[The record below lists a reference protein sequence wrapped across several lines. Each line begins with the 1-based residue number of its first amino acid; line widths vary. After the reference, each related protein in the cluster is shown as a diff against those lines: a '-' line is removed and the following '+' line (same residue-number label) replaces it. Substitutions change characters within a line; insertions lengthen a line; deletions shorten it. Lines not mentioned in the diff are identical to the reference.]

1 MRHCLLPA
9 LLAISLVGCSVED
22 GSETAKSFDGSTT
35 RIVTDGSSTVGPIT
49 SLMAELFEDTHSDVE
64 VPVKITGTG
73 SGFAS
78 FAEGTTDISNASRK
92 IKDSEKEECRKGGIE
107 YVELTV
113 ALDGI
118 SVIVNREN
126 DFVDAITT
134 AQLKAIWEPDSQ
146 VKTWKDVN
154 PEWPAEEIK
163 LYGPGRESGTF
174 DYFTKKING
183 EEGATRT
190 DYTPSGDDNLLVTG
204 VAGDKY
210 ALGYFGFGYYA
221 QNKDRLKL
229 LPVSSTDS
237 IDDAVTPSLE
247 TIQSGEYEP
256 LGRPVFIYVN
266 KESLK
271 RPEVAEFITFYL
283 GEGQQ
288 SVSKVGCVP
297 MSEEDQK
304 ASQKALANALGK

>member
-9 LLAISLVGCSVED
+9 LLAFVVVGCSVEE
-22 GSETAKSFDGSTT
+22 GSSTSETADGSTK

-49 SLMAELFEDTHSDVE
+49 SLMAELFEEAHSDVE

-92 IKDSEKEECRKGGIE
+92 IKDSEKTECKKREIE

-113 ALDGI
+113 AMDGI
-118 SVIVNREN
+118 SVIVNKEN
-126 DFVDAITT
+126 DFVDSITT
-134 AQLKAIWEPDSQ
+134 AQLKAIWEPGSK
-146 VKTWKDVN
+146 VTTWKDVN
-154 PEWPAEEIK
+154 PEWPAEDIK

-204 VAGDKY
+204 VAGDKN

-229 LPVSSTDS
+229 LPVSPTDS
-237 IDDAVTPSLE
+237 LDDAVTPSLE
-247 TIQSGEYEP
+247 TIQSGEYKP

-266 KESLK
+266 KKSLQ
-271 RPEVAEFITFYL
+271 RAEVAEFVTFYL
-283 GEGQQ
+283 GEGQE

-297 MSEEDQK
+297 MSEIDQK
-304 ASQKALANALGK
+304 ASQKLLADALVE

>member
-9 LLAISLVGCSVED
+9 LLAAVFVGCSVEE
-22 GSETAKSFDGSTT
+22 SRSTKQILT
-35 RIVTDGSSTVGPIT
+35 EGSSTVGPIT
-49 SLMAELFEDTHSDVE
+49 NLMAELFEETHPGVQIT
-64 VPVKITGTG
+64 VTITGTG

-78 FAEGTTDISNASRK
+78 FAEGVNDISNASRK
-92 IKDSEKEECRKGGIE
+92 IKDSEKAECEKGGVE

-113 ALDGI
+113 AMDGI
-118 SVIVNREN
+118 SVIVNKDN
-126 DFVDAITT
+126 DFVDSITT
-134 AQLKAIWEPDSQ
+134 AQLKAIWEPDSK
-146 VKTWKDVN
+146 VTTWKDVN

-183 EEGATRT
+183 EEGATRS

-210 ALGYFGFGYYA
+210 SLGYFGFGYYA
-221 QNKDRLKL
+221 QNKERLKL
-229 LPVSSTDS
+229 LPVSPTDS
-237 IDDAVTPSLE
+237 LDDAVTPTLE
-247 TIQSGEYEP
+247 TIQSGEYKP

-266 KESLK
+266 KKSLK
-271 RPEVAEFITFYL
+271 RAEVAEFVTFYL

-297 MSEEDQK
+297 MSNEDQK
-304 ASQKALANALGK
+304 ASQKALAAALDE

>member
-1 MRHCLLPA
+1 MRHRLFLLLLSAFPA
-9 LLAISLVGCSVED
+9 ATFVGCSVEEA
-22 GSETAKSFDGSTT
+22 SSTT
-35 RIVTDGSSTVGPIT
+35 RIVTEGSSTVGPIT
-49 SLMAELFEDTHSDVE
+49 NLMAELFEENHPGVQI
-64 VPVKITGTG
+64 PVNITGTG

-78 FAEGTTDISNASRK
+78 FAEGVTDISNASRR
-92 IKDSEKEECRKGGIE
+92 IKDSEKEACEKNGIA

-113 ALDGI
+113 AMDGI
-118 SVIVNREN
+118 SVIVNKDN

-134 AQLKAIWEPDSQ
+134 AQLKAIWEPNSK

-183 EEGATRT
+183 EEGATRS

-210 ALGYFGFGYYA
+210 SLGYFGFGYYA
-221 QNKDRLKL
+221 QNKERLKL
-229 LPVSSTDS
+229 LSVSPTESL
-237 IDDAVTPSLE
+237 DDAIAPSLE
-247 TIQSGEYEP
+247 SIQSGEYQP
-256 LGRPVFIYVN
+256 LGRPVFIYVK

-271 RPEVAEFITFYL
+271 RSEIAEFVTFYI
-283 GEGQQ
+283 GDGQK

-297 MSEEDQK
+297 MSEAAQK
-304 ASQKALANALGK
+304 ESQQVLADALGE